1 MTDIA
6 HEDALIEEIEELRHD
21 PLEFAHFAYP
31 WGEGD
36 LIGSDGP
43 RQWQAMI
50 LKEIAEHLQDEKT
63 RYTPCR
69 IAVSSGHGIGKS
81 ALVGQVIGWAQST
94 CSDCKIVTTAS
105 IEPQLRTKTIPEVT
119 KWFKMLINA
128 HWWKVMT
135 TSIRSVDP
143 KHYDSWRT
151 DFLTWSENNTEA
163 FAGLHNKGKRI
174 VLIFDEASAIADKVW
189 EVAEGALTDEY
200 TEIIWLVF
208 GNPTQPTGRFREC
221 FGTRKSRWKTHQI
234 DSRNV
239 EGTNKEEIQNW
250 VNDYGEDSDF
260 VRVRVKG
267 EFPRSGSAQFIGDDL
282 IMAALAYRA
291 DGYSKLPKI
300 IGVDVGRFGDDPT
313 VISVRQGRKFR
324 ILEKL
329 RGLDSVQV
337 AEHVIQQIKAENP
350 DAYVVDGEGIG
361 AGVVDQLKYRGYT
374 RKLFDYY
381 ASQRATNP
389 VEYANKKAELWG
401 KMRQWLKDGAEIP
414 DDAELK
420 QELRSQTYEF
430 SNKGQLM
437 MTPKD
442 VMKRLGFG
450 SPDVAESLMM
460 TFAVDIKAKEDPVDK
475 MPPYRDM
482 RYAAQS
488 WMS

>member
-1 MTDIA
+1 MADTA
-6 HEDALIEEIEELRHD
+6 HEEALLEEIEALRHD
-21 PLEFAHFAYP
+21 PLEFAQFAYP
-31 WGEGD
+31 WMEGD
-36 LIGSDGP
+36 LLGSDGP
-43 RQWQAMI
+43 RKWQAMI
-50 LKEIAEHLQDEKT
+50 LKEIRDHLQDEKK

-81 ALVGQVIGWAQST
+81 ALVGQVIGWALST

-119 KWFKMLINA
+119 KWFKMLINS

-135 TSIRSVDP
+135 TSIRSADP

-200 TEIIWLVF
+200 TEIIWLAF

-221 FGTRKSRWKTHQI
+221 FGSARHRWKTHQI
-234 DSRNV
+234 DSREV
-239 EGTNKEEIQNW
+239 EGTNKDEINNW
-250 VNDYGEDSDF
+250 IADYGEDSDF
-260 VRVRVKG
+260 VRVRVRG
-267 EFPRSGSAQFIGDDL
+267 EFPRSGSSQFIADDV
-282 IMAALAYRA
+282 IFAATKYRA
-291 DGYSKLPKI
+291 DGYSKLPKVL
-300 IGVDVGRFGDDPT
+300 GVDVGRFGDDPS
-313 VISVRQGRKFR
+313 VICVRQGRKAR
-324 ILEKL
+324 ILSKL
-329 RGLDSVQV
+329 QGMDSVQV
-337 AEHVIQQIKAENP
+337 AERVIEQIKLEQP
-350 DAYVVDGEGIG
+350 DAYVVDGEGVG
-361 AGVVDQLKYRGYT
+361 AGVIDQLKYRGYG

-381 ASQRATNP
+381 ASQKAVNP
-389 VEYANKKAELWG
+389 VEYANKKAECWG

-414 DDAELK
+414 DDPELK
-420 QELRSQTYEF
+420 SELAYQSYQF
-430 SNKGQLM
+430 SHKGQIM
-437 MTPKD
+437 MTPKA
-442 VMKRLGFG
+442 VLKRNGLG

-460 TFAVDIKAKEDPVDK
+460 TFAVDLKAKEDPIDK
-475 MPPYRDM
+475 LPVYRDT